1 MLSPSHVHACPPRC
15 LPSSQPKQDLPAD
28 LSAEQAQGPGCAQL
42 VQGMCTLFERLK
54 QLSHLE
60 LGGELEAGGM
70 V

>member
-15 LPSSQPKQDLPAD
+15 LPSSQPEHDLPAD
-28 LSAEQAQGPGCAQL
+28 PLAEQAQGPACAQL
-42 VQGMCTLFERLK
+42 AQGMCTLFARLK

-60 LGGELEAGGM
+60 LGGEQEVGGM